1 MMHDDTLKTEVIKM
15 NILDTDDINFNIQD
29 RGDISF
35 TMEGQGGGTTNYNQ
49 LSNKPQ
55 INGVTLIGNK
65 LDYELYL
72 QHIMD
77 EITEQDI
84 DRIIYG

>member
-1 MMHDDTLKTEVIKM
+1 MHDDTLKTEVINMDFGKM
-15 NILDTDDINFNIQD
+15 DNIDFDLQGSGQIDFSMDDKCC
-29 RGDISF
+29 
-35 TMEGQGGGTTNYNQ
+35 GTTNYEY

-72 QHIMD
+72 QHQMD
-77 EITEQDI
+77 EITPQDI
-84 DRIIYG
+84 DNIIYG